1 MAPPAPLVQ
10 VVIPPTNKTVGD
22 LINFVGSITN
32 SFYPYFYVPVPLAQR
47 QTNVSING
55 GPYTGCP
62 SGDDNN
68 VVPTFMIV
76 SFVQNI
82 TGYAPTSVAYVL
94 FSQLTTAC
102 GLGVVTELTL
112 WIAQLKCVV
121 VSGHGISFSFP
132 FFVFWQLQTTMLT
145 DVLCEA

>member
-1 MAPPAPLVQ
+1 LPYFDYVKRWFWFRLSTNGCRAPLAQ

-55 GPYTGCP
+55 DPYTGCP
-62 SGDDNN
+62 TGDDNN

-82 TGYAPTSVAYVL
+82 TGYAPTSVAYVC
-94 FSQLTTAC
+94 F
-102 GLGVVTELTL
+102 
-112 WIAQLKCVV
+112 
-121 VSGHGISFSFP
+121 HN
-132 FFVFWQLQTTMLT
+132 
-145 DVLCEA
+145 